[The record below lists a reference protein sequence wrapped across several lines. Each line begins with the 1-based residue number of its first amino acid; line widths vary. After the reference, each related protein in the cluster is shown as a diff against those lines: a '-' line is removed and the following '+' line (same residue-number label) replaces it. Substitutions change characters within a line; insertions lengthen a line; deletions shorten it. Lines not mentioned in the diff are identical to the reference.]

1 MAMSNARGEM
11 YPFIDLTH
19 NPIKGAC
26 WNILHGFGCK
36 YCFIGIKDLGRG
48 KYQGPLVLHE
58 QELKEKYK
66 PGKTYFIGSAT
77 DMWHE
82 KVSDDDIGRIL
93 SNCELWQR
101 QCPASL
107 EKPEFLF
114 QSKNPER
121 FLRFLG
127 EIPLGSTLATTYETD
142 DEDVYGTTSRAPAPN
157 IRLGIMEEI
166 HRSSFGRDFNLML
179 SIEPIMK
186 PTHMDR
192 FVDKIVR
199 IPWSLISIGA
209 DSCEAIPMEKQPD
222 AFYVTELAEQL
233 TDAGMKVVIKTNCSN
248 LAKNPTS
255 NNFIDV
261 WDSCGWI
268 YHREE
273 EKAKQETQGTF
284 L

>member
-1 MAMSNARGEM
+1 MAVANARGEM
-11 YPFIDLTH
+11 YPFVDATH
-19 NPIKGAC
+19 NPIKGGC

-36 YCFIGIKDLGRG
+36 YCFVGIKDLGRG

-58 QELKEKYK
+58 EELSTTYK
-66 PGKTYFIGSAT
+66 PGKSYFIGSAT
-77 DMWHE
+77 DMWHNN
-82 KVSDDDIGRIL
+82 VSDDDIGRIL

-107 EKPEFLF
+107 RKPEFLF

-121 FLRFLG
+121 FRKFMG

-142 DEDVYGTTSRAPAPN
+142 DIEMYEGMSRAPHPN
-157 IRLGIMEEI
+157 ERILSLEDLYQEMGHIY
-166 HRSSFGRDFNLML
+166 SFML

-186 PTHMDR
+186 PLSLGK
-192 FVDKIVR
+192 FVHKLTR

-222 AFYVTELAEQL
+222 AMFVTELAEQL
-233 TDAGMKVVIKTNCSN
+233 TDAGIKVVIKTNCVN
-248 LAKNPTS
+248 LAENPRS
-255 NNFIDV
+255 NNFLEV
-261 WDSCGWI
+261 WDNLGWI
-268 YHREE
+268 YHRKV
-273 EKAKQETQGTF
+273 EKAKEAIQESF